1 MVQDELQVGYLVEAW
16 IEDEVIVIVK
26 EELYSGYL
34 THQIQLI
41 GKEGVTADLYDC
53 D

>member
-1 MVQDELQVGYLVEAW
+1 MVQDELQVDYLIEAR
-16 IEDEVIVIVK
+16 IEDEVITIVK

-34 THQIQLI
+34 IYQIQLI
-41 GKEGVTADLYDC
+41 SKEGVTADLYDY